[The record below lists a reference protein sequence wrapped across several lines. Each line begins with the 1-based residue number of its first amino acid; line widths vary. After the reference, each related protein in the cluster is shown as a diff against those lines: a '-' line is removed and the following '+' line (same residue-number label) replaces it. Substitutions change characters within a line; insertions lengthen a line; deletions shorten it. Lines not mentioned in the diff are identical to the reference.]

1 MTRPLEEQVESLHAR
16 VFKGLLLDADLSA
29 REVLGDAPGS
39 RSGTTQPLL
48 GKYDEFF
55 SRDLRDRAARMT
67 YVYGLFYCF
76 ENIVRELVS
85 QRLEERQGANWWLSV
100 PDKVRKRVES
110 KRQDSARNKWHQAT
124 VVSNIDHTLFGDLA
138 SIVAAGWQEFEDL
151 FPSQNWVK
159 QRLDELERSRNIIA
173 HGNLLSDS
181 EIERIEQYLDDWLR
195 QVP

>member
-1 MTRPLEEQVESLHAR
+1 MSHPLGSQIESLHAR
-16 VFKGLLLDADLSA
+16 VFRGVLLDADMASREIRGELLASA
-29 REVLGDAPGS
+29 SPLE
-39 RSGTTQPLL
+39 QPLL

-55 SRDLRDRAARMT
+55 TRGLRDRAVRMT

-76 ENIVRELVS
+76 ENVVRDLVS
-85 QRLEERQGANWWLSV
+85 QRLLERQGVNWWTSV
-100 PDKVRKRVES
+100 PDKVKRRVDS
-110 KRQDSARNKWHQAT
+110 KRRDAEKNKWHQAS
-124 VVSNIDHTLFGDLA
+124 VDSNIDYTLFGDLA
-138 SIVAAGWQEFEDL
+138 DMVVAEWQEFEEL
-151 FPSQNWVK
+151 FPSQSWVK